1 MGLHPPERVREYRAK
16 GYWNDDMIDPLLR
29 ERVRVHGDIPAIL
42 DPLNKQT
49 LLDGQFRSLTWPQ
62 LDEEVSRLAQVLLDE
77 GIGIGDV
84 VGIQLPNTVE
94 IAVAFLA
101 IVRIGAIVA
110 PFPVQYRAW
119 ELTHLGNVAQVRAFL
134 TASRIGARPA
144 ADELEALRPQLPS
157 LTWVGAFGAGL
168 EERIAAADDRAGLA
182 AHLASF
188 TPDPNDCVTICWTSG
203 TESTPKGVQRTH
215 YDWMAMC
222 TGTVEGPDLTDA
234 DVLLNPFPM
243 VNMAG
248 INGMFLPWLKVG
260 GLLVQHHP
268 FDLATFLRQIS
279 EHRATYTCAPPALL
293 TALLHNE
300 ALLAQTDISSLRI
313 LGSGSAPLA
322 PSLLQGWHD
331 RHGIEIINFY
341 GSNEGIALLGT
352 PKDIPDPAVRS
363 GSAPLA
369 PSLLQGW
376 HDRHGIEI
384 INFYGSNEG
393 IALLGTPKD
402 IPDPAVR
409 AQYFPRYRARDW
421 EFTMARTTLARIVD
435 PQTGAEITQ
444 AGVPGELRIK
454 GPGVFPGYLPAS
466 GVPDPFDEDGYLRT
480 GDILEIAGDDLEY
493 LRYVDR
499 SKDMVVRGG
508 MKISAAELEGFIA
521 GHPKVADVAVVAY
534 PDEVLGERACAVVVP
549 RPEAAVTLEEI
560 VAYLKDL
567 GIATFKLPERL
578 EIRGELPRNPL
589 GKILKRELRD
599 ELRQ

>member
-1 MGLHPPERVREYRAK
+1 MAAAPERY
-16 GYWNDDMIDPLLR
+16 
-29 ERVRVHGDIPAIL
+29 
-42 DPLNKQT
+42 
-49 LLDGQFRSLTWPQ
+49 
-62 LDEEVSRLAQVLLDE
+62 
-77 GIGIGDV
+77 
-84 VGIQLPNTVE
+84 
-94 IAVAFLA
+94 
-101 IVRIGAIVA
+101 
-110 PFPVQYRAW
+110 
-119 ELTHLGNVAQVRAFL
+119 
-134 TASRIGARPA
+134 GAR
-144 ADELEALRPQLPS
+144 S
-157 LTWVGAFGAGL
+157 
-168 EERIAAADDRAGLA
+168 GLA

-268 FDLATFLRQIS
+268 FDLGTFLRQI
-279 EHRATYTCAPPALL
+279 EQHRATYTCAPPALL

-313 LGSGSAPLA
+313 LGSGSTPLA

-331 RHGIEIINFY
+331 TYGIEIINFY

-352 PKDIPDPAVRS
+352 PKDIPDP
-363 GSAPLA
+363 G
-369 PSLLQGW
+369 
-376 HDRHGIEI
+376 
-384 INFYGSNEG
+384 
-393 IALLGTPKD
+393 
-402 IPDPAVR
+402 VR
-409 AQYFPRYRARDW
+409 AQYFPRYGVRDW
-421 EFTMARTTLARIVD
+421 DFTMASTTLARIVD
-435 PQTGAEITQ
+435 PQTGAEITE
-444 AGVPGELRIK
+444 AGVPGELRIS

-493 LRYVDR
+493 LHYVDR

-534 PDEVLGERACAVVVP
+534 PDDVLGERACAVVVA
-549 RPEAAVTLEEI
+549 RPGKPGEAAGTVTLEEI
-560 VAYLKDL
+560 VAYLRDL

-578 EIRGELPRNPL
+578 ELRDELPRNPL